1 MLYFQDA
8 IVFTLRS
15 IRQKPSLSELT
26 MVQAITLKKIGGS
39 VGAILPKDMLDR
51 QHLQADDQVFVVETP
66 QGILLTAVDPATTEA
81 LAAYAILA
89 KENRAAM
96 AALAK
101 L

>member
-1 MLYFQDA
+1 MLYFRDA

>member
-8 IVFTLRS
+8 IVFALRS

>member
-1 MLYFQDA
+1 
-8 IVFTLRS
+8 
-15 IRQKPSLSELT
+15 
-26 MVQAITLKKIGGS
+26 MVQTITLKKIGGS

-51 QHLQADDQVFVVETP
+51 QHLQAEDQVFAVETP

-81 LAAYAILA
+81 LAAYAVLA

>member
-1 MLYFQDA
+1 MLYFRDA
-8 IVFTLRS
+8 VVFPLRS
-15 IRQKPSLSELT
+15 IRQKPSRSELT

>member
-1 MLYFQDA
+1 
-8 IVFTLRS
+8 
-15 IRQKPSLSELT
+15 
-26 MVQAITLKKIGGS
+26 MVQTIRLKRIGGS
-39 VGAILPKDMLDR
+39 VGAILPKDMLSR
-51 QHLQADDQVFVVETP
+51 QHFEADDEVFVVETP

-81 LAAYAILA
+81 LAAYAVLA

>member
-1 MLYFQDA
+1 MLYFRDA

-15 IRQKPSLSELT
+15 IRQKPSRSELT

-89 KENRAAM
+89 RENRAAM

>member
-1 MLYFQDA
+1 MLYLS
-8 IVFTLRS
+8 VFRS
-15 IRQKPSLSELT
+15 WSPAV
-26 MVQAITLKKIGGS
+26 VQTITLKKIGGS

-51 QHLQADDQVFVVETP
+51 QHLQAEDQVFAVETP

-81 LAAYAILA
+81 LAAYAVLA

>member
-1 MLYFQDA
+1 
-8 IVFTLRS
+8 
-15 IRQKPSLSELT
+15 
-26 MVQAITLKKIGGS
+26 MVQTIRLKKIGGS
-39 VGAILPKDMLDR
+39 IGAILPKDMLSR
-51 QHLQADDQVFVVETP
+51 QHFKADDEVFVVETP

-81 LAAYAILA
+81 LAAYAVLA

>member
-1 MLYFQDA
+1 
-8 IVFTLRS
+8 
-15 IRQKPSLSELT
+15 
-26 MVQAITLKKIGGS
+26 MVQTITLKKIGGS

-51 QHLQADDQVFVVETP
+51 QHFKAEDQVFAVETP

-81 LAAYAILA
+81 LAAYALLA